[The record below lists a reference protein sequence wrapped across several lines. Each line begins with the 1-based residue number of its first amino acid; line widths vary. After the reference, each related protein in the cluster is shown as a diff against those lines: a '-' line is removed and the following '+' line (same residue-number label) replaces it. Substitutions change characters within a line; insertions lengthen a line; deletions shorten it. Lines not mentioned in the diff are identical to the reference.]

1 MNTKTDQFEPPN
13 EQKHFVLPF
22 GNFPFSARASS
33 HDSVV
38 AAYPHGI
45 SFIDQLGAM
54 EGYLTLL
61 AVWGSVLPVWAII
74 GLYPIH
80 GMTWSMLVLGII
92 CALILRSD
100 TISYRYQPTMFNRRT
115 GNVHVFVAKGL
126 TWWKF
131 WQLTPPS
138 RIETWDWACARAE
151 VVEFNV
157 VAGSGVPRREYA
169 LVCVITDQPGGTK
182 VMARFGVGLTS
193 SYDGGEAMVQRWEHI
208 RRFMMEDG
216 PHLAPGDS
224 LFHDESTIKLWDA
237 ITWGQ
242 PLLGPGSKVYWT
254 GEVLH
259 GWWFLTIPGGAV
271 FLMLLPFTVIS
282 GLLRMLSHALK
293 REPTWTA
300 EILADVGGRK
310 LELAELPVRPAKKSQ
325 QA

>member
-1 MNTKTDQFEPPN
+1 M
-13 EQKHFVLPF
+13 
-22 GNFPFSARASS
+22 
-33 HDSVV
+33 
-38 AAYPHGI
+38 
-45 SFIDQLGAM
+45 
-54 EGYLTLL
+54 
-61 AVWGSVLPVWAII
+61 
-74 GLYPIH
+74 
-80 GMTWSMLVLGII
+80 
-92 CALILRSD
+92 LRSD
-100 TISYRYQPTMFNRRT
+100 TIGYRYQPTLFNRRT
-115 GNVHVFVAKGL
+115 GKVHIFVADGV
-126 TWWKF
+126 TWWKL
-131 WQLTPPS
+131 WQVLPSS

-169 LVCVITDQPGGTK
+169 LVCVITDRPGGTK
-182 VMARFGVGLTS
+182 VMSRFGVGLTS

-282 GLLRMLSHALK
+282 GLLRMLSHAVK
-293 REPTWTA
+293 REPKWTD
-300 EILADVGGRK
+300 EILADAGGRK
-310 LELAELPVRPAKKSQ
+310 MDLAEMAARPAKKMKRP
-325 QA
+325 